1 MELINKIAAI
11 PLFTGLPLNQHEN
24 LAAIALQKTFKR
36 GQTIFAEGDEGI
48 GFYIILSGRVKIFKL
63 SAEGKE
69 QILHIMETQEPF
81 GEAAV
86 FAGENYPA
94 SAQSLV
100 ETKVLLFPRQS
111 FVDLISKNPSLAL
124 NMLAFLSRR
133 LRKLASLVEDLS
145 LKEVPGRLA
154 AYLIYLS
161 DRNAGADILELDIS
175 KNQLASLLGTI
186 PETLSRIL
194 SRMGKGKLIKTSPR
208 NIHILDHQ
216 GLTQLADGRKR
227 LT

>member
-11 PLFTGLPLNQHEN
+11 PLFTGLPLNQHKN
-24 LAAIALQKTFKR
+24 LAAIALQKTFRR
-36 GQTIFAEGDEGI
+36 GQIIFAEGDEGV

-94 SAQSLV
+94 SAQSLI
-100 ETKVLLFPRQS
+100 ETKVLLFPRQA
-111 FVDLISKNPSLAL
+111 FVDLIRINPSLAL

-154 AYLIYLS
+154 DYLLYLS
-161 DRNAGADILELDIS
+161 DRSAGADILELDIS

-194 SRMGKGKLIKTSPR
+194 SRMGKDKLIKTTPHH
-208 NIHILDHQ
+208 IHILDHQ
-216 GLTQLADGRKR
+216 GLAQLVDGRKR
-227 LT
+227 LA